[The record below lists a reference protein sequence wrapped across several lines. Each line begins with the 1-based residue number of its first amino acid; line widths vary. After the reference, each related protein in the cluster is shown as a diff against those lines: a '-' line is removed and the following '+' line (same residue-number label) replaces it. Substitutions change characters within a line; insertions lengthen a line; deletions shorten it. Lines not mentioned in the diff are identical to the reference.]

1 MNNDNRNIDTV
12 YNSSFTRL
20 SSIYHS
26 NFLILYILIDI
37 YVIISLFYIVFKVNE
52 VGTVN
57 SYIFLLTGLIIVLAF
72 FIIFKFILELKHYS
86 VLISNNIIKIP
97 ILELFL
103 PVFLFSLHVLTLFL
117 LINDQIHYTI
127 FLLSLMIT
135 IIVISWYMLLLS
147 TIYIEFIYQK
157 QAGLSRLTLRIKK
170 LKVKSTEEVLIL
182 VITLGFLFVI
192 SLVSDPVLN
201 NSIFIFVVLI
211 ILRFI
216 YRHRQINRYI
226 KFLNITSTKNGTLAD
241 VNIKKIHWS

>member
-1 MNNDNRNIDTV
+1 
-12 YNSSFTRL
+12 
-20 SSIYHS
+20 
-26 NFLILYILIDI
+26 
-37 YVIISLFYIVFKVNE
+37 
-52 VGTVN
+52 
-57 SYIFLLTGLIIVLAF
+57 
-72 FIIFKFILELKHYS
+72 
-86 VLISNNIIKIP
+86 
-97 ILELFL
+97 
-103 PVFLFSLHVLTLFL
+103 
-117 LINDQIHYTI
+117 
-127 FLLSLMIT
+127 
-135 IIVISWYMLLLS
+135 MLLLS